1 MLDLIIIGAG
11 PAGLSACLYA
21 SRAGLDVLIF
31 DSAAPGGK
39 LNVTAQIENYPGL
52 KPTPGPEIAFTM
64 YESAL
69 SFGAKMEYG
78 EVLDIKDYGDYKEVI
93 TAKQTYQT
101 KYVLIATGTKERQ
114 MNLEKENELVGR
126 GISYCAVCDGPFFKN
141 QEVAVIGGGNVS
153 MDAVRTAKR
162 LGAKKVSIVYRRRTA
177 DMTALPAEIEGAVAE
192 GIEVLTLKAPSR
204 IETNENGHVSG
215 IYVTP
220 QMISKIKDGRA
231 SVCPTGEEDF
241 LIPCQTLIVA
251 IGQDIESE
259 HFAEAGVPVSR
270 GKIMT
275 ERYGGFDNI
284 PGVFAGG
291 DCASGPASVIKAIAA
306 AKVVAANIDEYLG
319 FHHII
324 SCDVEIPEPRL
335 SDREPCG
342 RVEITEREA
351 CSRVCDFEG
360 VENCMT
366 EAEAKQESYRCLRC
380 DHFGYG
386 IFKGG
391 RKEKW

>member
-1 MLDLIIIGAG
+1 
-11 PAGLSACLYA
+11 
-21 SRAGLDVLIF
+21 
-31 DSAAPGGK
+31 
-39 LNVTAQIENYPGL
+39 
-52 KPTPGPEIAFTM
+52 
-64 YESAL
+64 
-69 SFGAKMEYG
+69 
-78 EVLDIKDYGDYKEVI
+78 
-93 TAKQTYQT
+93 
-101 KYVLIATGTKERQ
+101 
-114 MNLEKENELVGR
+114 
-126 GISYCAVCDGPFFKN
+126 
-141 QEVAVIGGGNVS
+141 
-153 MDAVRTAKR
+153 
-162 LGAKKVSIVYRRRTA
+162 
-177 DMTALPAEIEGAVAE
+177 
-192 GIEVLTLKAPSR
+192 
-204 IETNENGHVSG
+204 
-215 IYVTP
+215 
-220 QMISKIKDGRA
+220 
-231 SVCPTGEEDF
+231 
-241 LIPCQTLIVA
+241 
-251 IGQDIESE
+251 
-259 HFAEAGVPVSR
+259 
-270 GKIMT
+270 MT